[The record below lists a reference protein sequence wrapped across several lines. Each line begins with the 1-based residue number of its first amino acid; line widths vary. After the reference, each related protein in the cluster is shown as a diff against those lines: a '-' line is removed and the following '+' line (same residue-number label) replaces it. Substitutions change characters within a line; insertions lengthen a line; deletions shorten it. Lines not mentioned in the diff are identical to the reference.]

1 MSGRRRIHI
10 VDDDE
15 DVLGALALLLRT
27 EGFAVETYLSAEAF
41 LAAGVGDD
49 GGCVVTDVRMAGMS
63 GMDLLAAMRERGL
76 ALPTIVITGHADIPM
91 AVSAMKRG
99 AADLLE
105 KPVRPEDFVAA
116 IRQAVGA
123 AQAGSPPPPHAKFS
137 ALSKRE
143 KQVLAELL
151 LGHPNK
157 IIGFRLGISQRT
169 VEIHRANVM
178 RKTGAGSLAE
188 LVKMSLS
195 AKGE

>member
-1 MSGRRRIHI
+1 MSGRRKVHI

-15 DVLGALALLLRT
+15 GVRGALALLLRT
-27 EGFAVETYLSAEAF
+27 EGFAVETYHSAEAF
-41 LAAGVGDD
+41 LAATVRDEE
-49 GGCVVTDVRMAGMS
+49 GCVVTDVRMAGMS
-63 GMDLLAAMRERGL
+63 GMDLLVAMQERGL

-105 KPVRPEDFVAA
+105 KPVRAEDFVAA
-116 IRQAVGA
+116 IRQAVDA
-123 AQAGSPPPPHAKFS
+123 APGPAAPSPHSKFA

-157 IIGFRLGISQRT
+157 TIGFRLGISQRT

-178 RKTGAGSLAE
+178 RKSGAGSLAE
-188 LVKMSLS
+188 LVKMSLC